1 MEKRENN
8 QKIREQVHKFNSFY
22 LKEFPRSR
30 TEKMGGENYLRN
42 ISSEFCRMEWPKY
55 PDWKKI
61 QKTQAMAENKPHQSH
76 IIMKS

>member
-42 ISSEFCRMEWPKY
+42 ISSEFCRME
-55 PDWKKI
+55 
-61 QKTQAMAENKPHQSH
+61 
-76 IIMKS
+76 